1 MALQDVNRREL
12 PTYRHTSPG
21 EPKRPRGA
29 GPARTKPTFASQHGA
44 AYPHEYVEPGRMKR
58 TFAIER
64 IAFDGNLDAVPI
76 KRVNPLELH
85 GGDQIHAVGESR

>member
-1 MALQDVNRREL
+1 
-12 PTYRHTSPG
+12 
-21 EPKRPRGA
+21 
-29 GPARTKPTFASQHGA
+29 
-44 AYPHEYVEPGRMKR
+44 MKR